1 MTVTGERRL
10 SFWKLAAMLVTAVA
24 VNASDYSF
32 LVPLQ
37 QVRIETH
44 RVIIAG
50 HQAAPRQHH
59 ILVPY
64 LLDPPI
70 RMLATMMPPDKA
82 LTRVYAGYYLAALA
96 LLLTTLFCYLRVWF
110 SAEQALVGALI
121 VGSTIRIVLRP
132 GEYWDLSS
140 IPESSVFAP
149 ASLLEPTMIALGL
162 LLMRAGR
169 AWLLAALVAIA
180 AANSEAAALL
190 PVLYVATRP
199 VTRDRIATAL
209 GYVALWVVVTV
220 AVRLATGG
228 AAFPPAI
235 GLALSEN
242 LRHLPSLAINLALFL
257 GPVWLLIPIGWRRT
271 PGFARRA
278 MIAIP
283 IYLIALAAWGYWW
296 EVRNLAPLY
305 PILLPPALAALF
317 PPREVAELPFR
328 ATQSVTAAQ
337 T

>member
-10 SFWKLAAMLVTAVA
+10 SLWKLAAVLVTAVA

-37 QVRIETH
+37 HVRIETH
-44 RVIIAG
+44 RSIIAG
-50 HQAAPRQHH
+50 HATAPRQHQ

-70 RMLATMMPPDKA
+70 RLLATVMPPDKA
-82 LTRVYAGYYLAALA
+82 LTRVYAAYHLAALA
-96 LLLTTLFCYLRVWF
+96 LLVATLFLYLCVWF
-110 SAEQALVGALI
+110 SPEQALVGALI

-140 IPESSVFAP
+140 IPESSIFAP
-149 ASLLEPTMIALGL
+149 ASLLEPAMIAVGL

-169 AWLLAALVAIA
+169 HWLLAALIAIA

-190 PVLYVATRP
+190 PVLFVATRP
-199 VTRDRIATAL
+199 LTRDRIATAL
-209 GYVALWVVVTV
+209 GYVAIWVVVTL
-220 AVRLATGG
+220 AVRLAVGG
-228 AAFPPAI
+228 AVFPPEI
-235 GLALSEN
+235 GQALSEN
-242 LRHLPSLAINLALFL
+242 LRHVPSLAINLALFL

-271 PGFARRA
+271 PVFARRA
-278 MIAIP
+278 MVTIP
-283 IYLIALAAWGYWW
+283 IYLLAVAAWGYWW
-296 EVRNLAPLY
+296 DVRNLAPLY

-317 PPREVAELPFR
+317 PPR
-328 ATQSVTAAQ
+328 TVTAAQ